1 MTCVSRA
8 HEKLKLQT
16 VSRQDMTQESATY
29 RQTEAECLSN
39 KQQATSNKQRVPN
52 CKNRV
57 NDKISDRVPG
67 DRLCS
72 DSTCK
77 RLQRTGEL
85 CKDERRSSIT
95 ECKMLGMLGTEG
107 FEKVRRVYA
116 TNALTPTIK
125 KKKDRIKI
133 LID

>member
-1 MTCVSRA
+1 MP
-8 HEKLKLQT
+8 
-16 VSRQDMTQESATY
+16 D
-29 RQTEAECLSN
+29 
-39 KQQATSNKQRVPN
+39 

-72 DSTCK
+72 DITCE

-85 CKDERRSSIT
+85 RKNERCGNTT

-116 TNALTPTIK
+116 IDALTPTISTK
-125 KKKDRIKI
+125 EDRIKI